1 MSRSSQGVSDAG
13 LARSGEVGEV
23 TITTISE
30 DALSPAE
37 RRRRKVRDAII
48 HAAEAIFTEE
58 GESGLSMRRIAERID
73 YSPAALYKYFESKE
87 ALFREIRES
96 FFERLHDRMKAVGEE
111 VEVGPMLGSA
121 CIRAYVETGLEQPGH
136 YKLAFSS
143 FPDIDDQ
150 PEETYAFAVADYL
163 DRIIQQSIEQ
173 GWFRPV
179 DLKLAAK
186 SVWAATHGLTQ
197 LAVAIPQFPCSLP
210 ALSDHKEVRSELTEE
225 HVRAELDRLI
235 TFHAD
240 TILRGLG
247 TARLVEQ
254 LDAGERF

>member
-1 MSRSSQGVSDAG
+1 M
-13 LARSGEVGEV
+13 
-23 TITTISE
+23 TITTVSE

-48 HAAEAIFTEE
+48 HAAETIFTEE
-58 GESGLSMRRIAERID
+58 GEAGLSMRRIAERID
-73 YSPAALYKYFESKE
+73 YSPAALYKYFDSKE

-96 FFERLHDRMKAVGEE
+96 FFERLLDRMKAV
-111 VEVGPMLGSA
+111 VEAIEFGPQMGSA

-143 FPDIDDQ
+143 FPDIEDQ
-150 PEETYAFAVADYL
+150 TEETFAYAVAEYL
-163 DRIIQQSIEQ
+163 DRIIQLSIEQ
-173 GWFRPV
+173 GWFRAV

-186 SVWAATHGLTQ
+186 SVWSATHGLTQ

-210 ALSDHKEVRSELTEE
+210 ALNDHEPAPCDLSEE

-235 TFHAD
+235 SFHAE

-247 TARLVEQ
+247 TARLVEH

>member
-1 MSRSSQGVSDAG
+1 MK
-13 LARSGEVGEV
+13 VGDL
-23 TITTISE
+23 TINAVSE

-48 HAAEAIFTEE
+48 HAAETIFTEE
-58 GESGLSMRRIAERID
+58 GEAGLSMRRIAERID
-73 YSPAALYKYFESKE
+73 YSPAALYKYFDSKE

-96 FFERLHDRMKAVGEE
+96 FFERLHDRMKAVSE
-111 VEVGPMLGSA
+111 VVDDGPMLGTA

-143 FPDIDDQ
+143 FPDLDDH
-150 PEETYAFAVADYL
+150 PEETHAYAAAEFL
-163 DRIIQQSIEQ
+163 NQMITQSMER
-173 GWFRPV
+173 GWFRPL

-197 LAVAIPQFPCSLP
+197 LAVAIPHFPCALP
-210 ALSDHKEVRSELTEE
+210 VFSDEDRTPPELTDEF
-225 HVRAELDRLI
+225 VRAELDRLI
-235 TFHAD
+235 RFHAEM
-240 TILRGLG
+240 ILRGLG
-247 TARLVEQ
+247 TTRLVDR

>member
-1 MSRSSQGVSDAG
+1 M
-13 LARSGEVGEV
+13 
-23 TITTISE
+23 TITAVSE

-58 GESGLSMRRIAERID
+58 GEAGLSMRRIAERID
-73 YSPAALYKYFESKE
+73 YSPAALYKYFDSKE

-121 CIRAYVETGLEQPGH
+121 CIRAYVDTGLEQPGH

-143 FPDIDDQ
+143 FPDIDDH
-150 PEETYAFAVADYL
+150 PEETYAYAVAEYL
-163 DRIIQQSIEQ
+163 DRIIQLSIEQ
-173 GWFRPV
+173 GWFRPL

-197 LAVAIPQFPCSLP
+197 LAVTIPQFPCALP
-210 ALSDHKEVRSELTEE
+210 VLSDHEPNSCGLSEE

-247 TARLVEQ
+247 TARLVER